1 MMSETLRQSLD
12 PSIFWEYR
20 ATLALGLLQNLYIF
34 LASAILAM
42 ALALVISLS
51 RLSGKMWLRA
61 ISTCYVELFRN
72 TPEFVLLIWVYYVLP
87 ILLSRLLSTQFSLTP
102 FVASVLGLGF
112 AYSGFLSETM
122 RAGIQSIPR
131 GHIEAGVSL
140 GMRECTILRRI
151 VFPQALRRMLPEA
164 LSQLVSLFKATSIVS
179 LVAVPDIMYQVSM
192 VNVDQMQPL
201 PLYTGAALLFCL
213 VIITA
218 TQMIQILSD
227 RWRRRGWA

>member
-1 MMSETLRQSLD
+1 MSETLRQSLD
-12 PSIFWEYR
+12 LSVFWEYR
-20 ATLALGLLQNLYIF
+20 ATLAVGLLQNLYVF

-42 ALALVISLS
+42 ALALVVSLS
-51 RLSGKMWLRA
+51 RLSRRMWLRA
-61 ISTCYVELFRN
+61 ISTFYVELFRN

-87 ILLSRLLSTQFSLTP
+87 ILLSRLLSTQFSLSP
-102 FVASVLGLGF
+102 FAASVLGLGF
-112 AYSGFLSETM
+112 AYSGFLSETL

-131 GHIEAGVSL
+131 GHVEAGLAL
-140 GMRECTILRRI
+140 GMREHRILYRI
-151 VFPQALRRMLPEA
+151 VLPQALRRMLPET

-179 LVAVPDIMYQVSM
+179 LVAVPDLIYQVSM
-192 VNVDQMQPL
+192 VNVDQMRPL

-218 TQMIQILSD
+218 TQLIQILSD

>member
-1 MMSETLRQSLD
+1 MSETLRQSLD
-12 PSIFWEYR
+12 LSVFWEYR
-20 ATLALGLLQNLYIF
+20 ATLAVGLLQNLYVF
-34 LASAILAM
+34 LASALLAM

-51 RLSGKMWLRA
+51 RLSPRMWLRV
-61 ISTCYVELFRN
+61 ISTFYVELFRN

-87 ILLSRLLSTQFSLTP
+87 ILLSRLLSTQFSLSP
-102 FVASVLGLGF
+102 FAASVLGLGF
-112 AYSGFLSETM
+112 AYSGFLSETL

-131 GHIEAGVSL
+131 GHVEAGLAL
-140 GMRECTILRRI
+140 GMRERTILYRI
-151 VFPQALRRMLPEA
+151 VLPQALRRMLPET

-179 LVAVPDIMYQVSM
+179 LVAVPDLIYQVSM
-192 VNVDQMQPL
+192 VNVEQMRPL

-213 VIITA
+213 VIISA